1 MTYETFGIN
10 TNLEEIRDTIK
21 TNLVDIMQVLG
32 YNIVPAEGETDVP
45 STNESLIAILLKAEE
60 YYGDLTQEEFIKKE
74 NGEIDYDNSGNNSII
89 ISKYNELAF
98 VIENIEERLESLS
111 ERFGIQLQENT
122 FSKKVSEL
130 EDKTGYKKSSS
141 TNASFS
147 EKIEFL
153 EDSAKNIEELLSNYE
168 AILDIYNEEIL
179 SISERINNLYYKI
192 GQTASGNTIK
202 DEFDNLQIAIFDKR
216 LGILEKLYKIS
227 TDGDSTST
235 NEERLERLEKLLN
248 PAENSGCISV
258 IEAKLNDDSDSFG
271 YYNIIDTTA
280 VQRVKNYVDNYLKE
294 YLDSLTYAQIDNK
307 ISNLSSKVKELTKE
321 IYDTD
326 LITTSNSRIDNAIN
340 DIEEIKKSLRGG
352 FRLQPSYNISTDDIG
367 SGYLYYDKDAINNS
381 GEKGTLKAQSE
392 LDSSLLSDEVLPDS
406 DKAVKSKAIY
416 KHTENFHYN
425 GDIVG
430 FGKANIS
437 DRTIVWDFDYFNSF
451 NNFKY
456 ENKDSDEAKGSK
468 YIGEFFI
475 DTRVEG
481 VTENKSNKF
490 YANRD
495 SDIIQVLGRVYICI
509 PAIKGGKIKLNLS
522 SSGEQMTQLNK
533 SPLTFEGESS
543 EELPKG
549 KEIIIDES
557 ENFYSISFEEKNL
570 KRIDRNKYLVLGLG
584 ITTETSINN
593 NNEITITAPANS
605 GSLNLD
611 SIEYTYTE
619 DFGAKFTDSKNEF
632 SLPTYFIEA
641 PRVKSE
647 EEGYN
652 FQKWYSCKK
661 GVLSKLF

>member
-21 TNLVDIMQVLG
+21 TNLIDIMQVLG

-60 YYGDLTQEEFIKKE
+60 YYGDLTQKEFIKKE
-74 NGEIDYDNSGNNSII
+74 NGEIEYNNSENNSII
-89 ISKYNELAF
+89 INKYNELVF
-98 VIENIEERLESLS
+98 ILENLEERLETLS

-130 EDKTGYKKSSS
+130 EDKTGYKSSS

-147 EKIEFL
+147 ERFEFL
-153 EDSAKNIEELLSNYE
+153 EDSAKNIEDLLSNYE

-179 SISERINNLYYKI
+179 SVSERINNLYYKI
-192 GQTASGNTIK
+192 GQTTSGYTIK
-202 DEFDNLQIAIFDKR
+202 DKFDNLQIAVFDKR
-216 LGILEKLYKIS
+216 LAILEELYNIS
-227 TDGDSTST
+227 ADDDSTGT

-248 PAENSGCISV
+248 PAENSGYISV
-258 IEAKLNDDSDSFG
+258 IEAKLKDDSDNFG

-280 VQRVKNYVDNYLKE
+280 VQRVKSYVDKYLKE
-294 YLDSLTYAQIDNK
+294 YLDSLTYTQIDNK

-340 DIEEIKKSLRGG
+340 DIEEIKKRLRGG

-381 GEKGTLKAQSE
+381 GEKGTLKAHSE
-392 LDSSLLSDEVLPDS
+392 LDSSLLSDKVLPDS

-416 KHTENFHYN
+416 KHTENFHHN

-451 NNFKY
+451 ENFKY

-490 YANRD
+490 YAN
-495 SDIIQVLGRVYICI
+495 SNSIYVTGKVYICI
-509 PAIKGGKIKLNLS
+509 PVIRGGEIKLNLS
-522 SSGEQMTQLNK
+522 SSDEQMTQLDK
-533 SPLTFEGESS
+533 KPLTFEGESS

-584 ITTETSINN
+584 IATEASTTPSNY
-593 NNEITITAPANS
+593 
-605 GSLNLD
+605 GFLNLD